1 MQDIQSIIDQLQL
14 LPHVEGGFYRETYR
28 SEQSHQTSSGLVR
41 SFSTLIYFLLPSGR
55 YSKFHRIASD
65 ELWLYHLGAPVAIH
79 QLLIDGTLQTDILG
93 SNIESGHQ
101 LQVLIPA
108 GTLFGA
114 EVLGEDTFALSAC
127 MVSPGF
133 DFADFNLFEKEVLL
147 EMFPQHSEVINR
159 LHQANDIK

>member
-1 MQDIQSIIDQLQL
+1 MQDIQSIIDKLEL
-14 LPHVEGGFYRETYR
+14 LPHVEGGYFKETYR
-28 SEQSHQTSSGLVR
+28 SELMHQTANGVER
-41 SFSTLIYFLLPSGR
+41 SLSTLIYFLLPSGR
-55 YSKFHRIASD
+55 YSRFHKIASD

-79 QLLIDGTLQTDILG
+79 QLLSDGSLKTDILG
-93 SNIESGHQ
+93 SDIVKGQQ

-133 DFADFNLFEKEVLL
+133 DFADFNLFEKESLL
-147 EMFPQHSEVINR
+147 ELFPQHSEVIIR
-159 LHQANDIK
+159 LHQ